1 MFQRDEIKTSGA
13 FEATI
18 YEFFYLKI
26 RIFLIFFLNNL
37 LTFDRD
43 WPGVL
48 MQNFGLP
55 AWNLKCLILPTTLH
69 TPSHDDASERGVAKL
84 INSTASEMTF

>member
-1 MFQRDEIKTSGA
+1 MSFSTLKS
-13 FEATI
+13 
-18 YEFFYLKI
+18 EF
-26 RIFLIFFLNNL
+26 FLIFFHNL

-69 TPSHDDASERGVAKL
+69 TPSHDDAFHDASELGVAKL
-84 INSTASEMTF
+84 INSTVSEITF